1 MKRIALVL
9 LVLCFSANSNGQDFG
24 IDVQSIENGLTK
36 VYETSVNN
44 AKSKHLLAKE
54 WIAKTFGDY
63 KSVLQFEDDEAC
75 KIIVKGFSPMSDDS
89 KLSYTITID
98 SKDDKYRIIISDLAI
113 KDYILQTSR
122 MLKLDESETGLLRD
136 LGLDDVKY
144 IDIKYLNYVSIED
157 DIDRNI
163 RKAKDIQEQIDSID
177 VVIREYEEKGITYD
191 YSKKPKGVTRNL
203 YRQRVR
209 RGYYGATPEQLK
221 DSIEIKRN
229 IIQKIYLQNREYEQR
244 IIDIENSL
252 AELLISSYK
261 AINTNNDF

>member
-1 MKRIALVL
+1 MKKIAIVL
-9 LVLCFSANSNGQDFG
+9 LVLFSSANMKGQDFAV
-24 IDVQSIENGLTK
+24 DVQSIETVLTK
-36 VYETSVNN
+36 VYNTSVND
-44 AKSKHLLAKE
+44 AKQKHLLAKE
-54 WIAKTFGDY
+54 WVAKTFGDY
-63 KSVLQFEDDEAC
+63 KSVLQFEDDEAY

-98 SKDDKYRIIISDLAI
+98 SKDDKYRIIISDLSI

-122 MLKLDESETGLLRD
+122 MLKLDESETELLMK
-136 LGLDDVKY
+136 LGLNDAKY
-144 IDIKYLNYVSIED
+144 IDMEFLNYIEIED

-163 RKAKDIQEQIDSID
+163 RRVKDIQEQIDSID
-177 VVIREYEEKGITYD
+177 IVIREYEEKGITYD

-229 IIQKIYLQNREYEQR
+229 IIQIIYLQNREYEQR